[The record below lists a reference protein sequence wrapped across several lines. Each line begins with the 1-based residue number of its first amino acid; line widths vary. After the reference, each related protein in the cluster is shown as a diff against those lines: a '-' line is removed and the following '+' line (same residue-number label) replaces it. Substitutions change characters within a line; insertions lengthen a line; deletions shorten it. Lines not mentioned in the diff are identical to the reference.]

1 MSIADIVIIS
11 LVAFFA
17 VIGVLK
23 GVQKSALSTCAFLVA
38 FLLAFFLSK
47 VVAEALLGVDGIRK
61 FVIGTE
67 GWSLYTWIYG
77 GVESVNAGS
86 SEFISKNFLQPIMEI
101 IGNYP
106 GYTDVFTVNNGLAL
120 YLAFMTFS
128 TLVGIGIF
136 LVARMLLMIVTMI
149 IKSFI
154 PKRKSAVNRLFGF
167 VVGAA
172 RGAVWSLAFTL
183 VFSVVAGFSFLGFI
197 GDFQKE
203 YETSVV
209 AKHLNSI
216 AYTVKNKFYLPDED
230 MYMRLVEQSGLVVVE
245 GDGEDEDDRL
255 VGAKADIYVYL
266 QNLNYTEDVY
276 KIADGKI
283 TVDPDAASKR
293 IDTTLFKDTGFSQA
307 VEAIMAYNTAAAES
321 IENGSLDGLEN
332 STLHTYIETIHD
344 GQNSIYDIL
353 FMHGTTTDGQPLVAT
368 KLANYQTEIDSTK
381 LLSDKDAIETA
392 NRTLVSMYDD
402 IISDFAVLGEK
413 YRVIAETFGALTLEL
428 PAEAVQIN
436 PLTLI

>member
-77 GVESVNAGS
+77 GIESVNAGS

-101 IGNYP
+101 IGKYP

-128 TLVGIGIF
+128 TVVGIGIF

-283 TVDPDAASKR
+283 TVDPDAASKM
-293 IDTTLFKDTGFSQA
+293 IDTTLFEDTGFSQA